1 MGTATNFNRL
11 IYATLVLSLGLMAN
25 SACQAGLQEGYD
37 AYDRGDYKTALEEFR
52 ILAEQGYAKAQYNLG
67 FMYATGEGVAKDNTE
82 AMKWFRKAAEQGYAD
97 AQYSLGIMY
106 ANGKGV
112 PESFIQAYAWVNLA
126 AAPGNKKAIELKEL
140 LRKQMSLGQ
149 IAEAQKLSR
158 TFFERIYSKAAKR
171 TPLLPSSTHDLILRT
186 QEHLKALG
194 YKPGP
199 VDGILGDRT
208 RQALRQYDV
217 V

>member
-1 MGTATNFNRL
+1 MIRQMGTATNFNRL

-25 SACQAGLQEGYD
+25 SACQAGLQESYD

-126 AAPGNKKAIELKEL
+126 TAQGYKEAIEWKEL
-140 LRKQMSLGQ
+140 LRKLMTPSQ
-149 IAEAQKLSR
+149 IADAQKLSR
-158 TFFERIYSKAAKR
+158 ILFERIHGK
-171 TPLLPSSTHDLILRT
+171 
-186 QEHLKALG
+186 
-194 YKPGP
+194 
-199 VDGILGDRT
+199 
-208 RQALRQYDV
+208 
-217 V
+217 